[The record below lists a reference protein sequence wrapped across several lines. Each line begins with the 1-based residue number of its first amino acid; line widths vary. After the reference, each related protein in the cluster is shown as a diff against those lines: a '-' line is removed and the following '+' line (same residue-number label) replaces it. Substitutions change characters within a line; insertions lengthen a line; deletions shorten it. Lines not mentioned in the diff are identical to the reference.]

1 MPCNFISSCFFI
13 ESPWN
18 RDQDCVVAE
27 GSRAAAVVEGV
38 PGGGGGG
45 GQQIPDGAVG
55 GWNLRLGDRNQR
67 NHNHPLQNFEED
79 AEVEDPENPWHLGQ
93 QQPPPAQAGL
103 LNIRGRRA
111 SSGAINQQPGN
122 MAGTHSTQN
131 GGVATETGTSPTGK
145 EAGTK
150 AGSHTRAAKTF
161 RAYLPSCHRTYSCV
175 HCRAHLAN
183 HDELISKSFQG
194 SQGRAYLFNSVVNIG
209 CGPAEERVL
218 LTGLHAVADIYC
230 DCCKT
235 TLGWKYEQAYESSQK
250 YKEGKFI
257 IELAHMIKENGW
269 ENES

>member
-18 RDQDCVVAE
+18 RDPDCVVPE
-27 GSRAAAVVEGV
+27 ESRAAAVAAIVEGV

-45 GQQIPDGAVG
+45 GQPIPDGAAGDG
-55 GWNLRLGDRNQR
+55 GWNLRIGDRNQR
-67 NHNHPLQNFEED
+67 HPNHLQQNFEEEGV
-79 AEVEDPENPWHLGQ
+79 AGEDINNPWQQ
-93 QQPPPAQAGL
+93 QQPPAAPPGF

-111 SSGAINQQPGN
+111 SSAPINHQPGN
-122 MAGTHSTQN
+122 NSTTAGTNGPQN
-131 GGVATETGTSPTGK
+131 GGVVQETATPPSGK

-194 SQGRAYLFNSVVNIG
+194 SQGMKIIKLYFISKQSNYKIINTSIIRGCKNINIFRSG
-209 CGPAEERVL
+209 LPFQFCG
-218 LTGLHAVADIYC
+218 
-230 DCCKT
+230 
-235 TLGWKYEQAYESSQK
+235 KYWLRSS
-250 YKEGKFI
+250 GG
-257 IELAHMIKENGW
+257 ARPSNGP
-269 ENES
+269 SCRGRHIL